1 MFAPN
6 HAGEK
11 PVSSECRDLEMN
23 RFDDENVLERL
34 KRMTRIARQ
43 NGFEIRGEPLE
54 GAGSTWCEI
63 RGKRVLFLDLT
74 QSAAEQALAIAEIL
88 EMTRMIRP
96 NAPTVAP
103 ASVKQAA

>member
-1 MFAPN
+1 
-6 HAGEK
+6 
-11 PVSSECRDLEMN
+11 MN
-23 RFDDENVLERL
+23 RFNEENVLDRL

-74 QSAAEQALAIAEIL
+74 QTAAEQALAIAEIL
-88 EMTRMIRP
+88 EMTRLIRP
-96 NAPTVAP
+96 NTPAEAP
-103 ASVKQAA
+103 AAVKQAA